1 MNIKLHTPVLLN
13 ETIKS
18 LKIKKNGIYLD
29 GTFGSGGHSK
39 KILEQIGKN
48 GRLYAI
54 DKDPYAVKIANKIFD
69 HRFCI
74 IHGNF
79 SNIDILLKKYHLYK
93 KLDGIILDLGMSSMQ
108 LMSNTRGFSFNI
120 NSPLDMRMNPKQGIS
135 ATKWINTSNAKNIYY
150 VLKSFGEEKFA
161 KKITN
166 KIIITRKTQP
176 ISTTYELSNLIKS
189 IVPKKKNK
197 HPATK
202 SFQAIRIFINQ
213 ELQELQTFLKKT
225 LNFLNNHGRISVI
238 SFHSLE
244 DRIVKQFINK
254 YSKKPNIPFN
264 LPINENQIHNMSQ
277 IKLKKINRIFP
288 SIEEIKNNFKSRSA
302 ILRTAEFQEK

>member
-18 LKIKKNGIYLD
+18 LKVKKNGIYLD
-29 GTFGSGGHSK
+29 GTFGSGGHSR
-39 KILEQIGKN
+39 KILEQLGEN

-54 DKDPYAVKIANKIFD
+54 DKDPYAVKIAHKIFD

-79 SNIDILLKKYHLYK
+79 SNIDMLLKQYHLYK
-93 KLDGIILDLGMSSMQ
+93 KIDGIILDLGMSSMQ
-108 LMSNTRGFSFNI
+108 LTSNKRGFSFNI
-120 NSPLDMRMNPKQGIS
+120 NSPLDMRMNPTQGIS
-135 ATKWINTSNAKNIYY
+135 ATKWINTSNAKNIYH
-150 VLKSFGEEKFA
+150 VLKLFGEEKFA

-166 KIIITRKTQP
+166 KIIVTRKEKP

-213 ELQELQTFLKKT
+213 ELQELQTFLQKT
-225 LNFLNNHGRISVI
+225 LNFLNNYGRISVI

-244 DRIVKQFINK
+244 DRIVKQFINQ
-254 YSKKPNIPFN
+254 YSQKPNIPFH
-264 LPINENQIHNMSQ
+264 LPISENQIHNMYQ

-288 SIEEIKNNFKSRSA
+288 SIKEIKNNVKSRSA